1 MTDMT
6 LIAIVTVL
14 VLLEYLFF
22 GVMVAR
28 ARVQAGVKAPATVGD
43 LHFERYFRVQQNTLE
58 QLIVFLPS
66 LWLFGYYVHAPAG
79 ALLGL
84 VFIAGRFF
92 YYRGYVQVASKRSN
106 GFLIGAIAQVA
117 LLLGGLAGAVVAW
130 LTGPAA

>member
-1 MTDMT
+1 MTDMA

-14 VLLEYLFF
+14 ALLEYLFF

-28 ARVQAGVKAPATVGD
+28 ARVQTGVKAPATVGD
-43 LHFERYFRVQQNTLE
+43 PHFERCFRVQQNTLE

-66 LWLFGYYVHAPAG
+66 LWLFAYYIHAPTG

-84 VFIAGRFF
+84 VFVTGRFL
-92 YYRGYVQVASKRSN
+92 YYRGYVRAASKRGN